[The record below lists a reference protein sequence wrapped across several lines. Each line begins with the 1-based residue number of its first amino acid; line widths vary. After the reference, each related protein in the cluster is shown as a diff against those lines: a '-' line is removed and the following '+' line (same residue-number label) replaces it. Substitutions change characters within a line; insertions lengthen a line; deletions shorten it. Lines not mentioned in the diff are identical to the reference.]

1 MECKKMTKYAVS
13 VPVTVICLVVLVF
26 GVGCDS
32 NAKNDALIG
41 GGVGAGTGAIIGHQS
56 GKTGQGALIG
66 GAIGAGT
73 GLLIGNAQDKKQDGS
88 QHKSHKNKAD
98 TDNSNVITVNVTN
111 SNGSFTPVKLTKQ
124 GENNYVGP
132 RGEVYDHLP
141 TEAELKPAYGF

>member
-1 MECKKMTKYAVS
+1 MTKYIVP

-32 NAKNDALIG
+32 DAGNGALIG

-73 GLLIGNAQDKKQDGS
+73 GYLIGNAQDKKKQETATPAKSEKQDAA
-88 QHKSHKNKAD
+88 NII
-98 TDNSNVITVNVTN
+98 VVNVTN
-111 SNGSFTPVKLTKQ
+111 NNGSFTPVKLTKQ

-132 RGEVYDHLP
+132 KGEVYDHLP
-141 TEAELKPAYGF
+141 TEAELKPVYGF

>member
-1 MECKKMTKYAVS
+1 MTKYVVS

-32 NAKNDALIG
+32 DAKNDTLIG
-41 GGVGAGTGAIIGHQS
+41 GGIGAGAGAIIGHQS

-73 GLLIGNAQDKKQDGS
+73 GLLFGNAQDKKKHETATPAKSEKQDAA
-88 QHKSHKNKAD
+88 NI
-98 TDNSNVITVNVTN
+98 VTVNITN

-132 RGEVYDHLP
+132 KGEVYDHLP
-141 TEAELKPAYGF
+141 TEAELKPVYGF

>member
-1 MECKKMTKYAVS
+1 MEYKKMTKYVVS
-13 VPVTVICLVVLVF
+13 VPGTVICLVVLVF

-32 NAKNDALIG
+32 GAKTGAVAG
-41 GGVGAGTGAIIGHQS
+41 GAVGAGAGAIIGHQS

-73 GLLIGNAQDKKQDGS
+73 GLLLGNAQDKKKQETATPAKHEKQDAA
-88 QHKSHKNKAD
+88 NI
-98 TDNSNVITVNVTN
+98 VTVNITN

-132 RGEVYDHLP
+132 KGEVYDHLP
-141 TEAELKPAYGF
+141 TEAELKPVYGF

>member
-1 MECKKMTKYAVS
+1 LMECKKMTKYAVS

-73 GLLIGNAQDKKQDGS
+73 GLLLGNAQDKKKQETATPAKPEKQDS
-88 QHKSHKNKAD
+88 ANI
-98 TDNSNVITVNVTN
+98 VTVNVTN
-111 SNGSFTPVKLTKQ
+111 SNGSFTPVKLTKSCD
-124 GENNYVGP
+124 NYTGP

-141 TEAELKPAYGF
+141 TEAELKPVYGF

>member
-13 VPVTVICLVVLVF
+13 IPVTVICLVVLVF

-32 NAKNDALIG
+32 GAKTGAVTG
-41 GGVGAGTGAIIGHQS
+41 GAIGAGTGAIIGHQS

-73 GLLIGNAQDKKQDGS
+73 GLLIGDAQDKKQDGS
-88 QHKSHKNKAD
+88 QHKSHKKKAD
-98 TDNSNVITVNVTN
+98 TDNSNVVTVNITN

-124 GENNYVGP
+124 GDNYVGP
-132 RGEVYDHLP
+132 KGEVYDHLP
-141 TEAELKPAYGF
+141 TEAELKPVYGF

>member
-1 MECKKMTKYAVS
+1 MTKYIVS
-13 VPVTVICLVVLVF
+13 TLVTVTCLVVLVF

-32 NAKNDALIG
+32 GAKNDALVG
-41 GGVGAGTGAIIGHQS
+41 GGLGAGTGAIIGHQS

-73 GLLIGNAQDKKQDGS
+73 GLLLGNAQDKKKQETATPAKSEKQDAA
-88 QHKSHKNKAD
+88 NI
-98 TDNSNVITVNVTN
+98 VTVSITN

-132 RGEVYDHLP
+132 KGEVYDHLP
-141 TEAELKPAYGF
+141 TEAELKPVYGF

>member
-1 MECKKMTKYAVS
+1 MTRYAVS

-41 GGVGAGTGAIIGHQS
+41 GGVGTGAGAIIGHQS

-66 GAIGAGT
+66 GAIGAGA
-73 GLLIGNAQDKKQDGS
+73 GYLLGDAQDKKKQETATPTKSEKQDAA
-88 QHKSHKNKAD
+88 NI
-98 TDNSNVITVNVTN
+98 VTVNVTN

-132 RGEVYDHLP
+132 KGKVYDHLP
-141 TEAELKPAYGF
+141 TEAELKPVYGF

>member
-1 MECKKMTKYAVS
+1 MTKYVVS

-32 NAKNDALIG
+32 GAKTGAVAG
-41 GGVGAGTGAIIGHQS
+41 GAVGAGAGAIIGHQS

-73 GLLIGNAQDKKQDGS
+73 GLLLGNAQDKKKQETATPAKHEKQDAA
-88 QHKSHKNKAD
+88 NI
-98 TDNSNVITVNVTN
+98 VTVNITN

-124 GENNYVGP
+124 GENYYVGP
-132 RGEVYDHLP
+132 KGEVYDHLP
-141 TEAELKPAYGF
+141 TEAELKPVYGF

>member
-1 MECKKMTKYAVS
+1 MTKYVVS

-32 NAKNDALIG
+32 DAKTGAVAG
-41 GGVGAGTGAIIGHQS
+41 GGIGAGAGAIIGHQS

-73 GLLIGNAQDKKQDGS
+73 GLLIGNAQDKKKNETATPA
-88 QHKSHKNKAD
+88 KSEKQEAANA
-98 TDNSNVITVNVTN
+98 NIVTVSITN

-124 GENNYVGP
+124 SENNYVGP
-132 RGEVYDHLP
+132 KGEVYDHLP
-141 TEAELKPAYGF
+141 TEAELKPVYGF